1 MPLEDLGDDV
11 LASALQAAD
20 APMLCHLKAVSR
32 VWRARVSN
40 ELCRRAACRA
50 AGQPAPTS
58 LDEIV
63 DLDVELLQAAG
74 RAHDAVVAGRQ
85 LPSLAWLRGWGF
97 AVDVQ
102 AVRQADLGAGEE
114 AEEEEEEGEGLTR
127 ISTALRT
134 CTQGEGEPPLDLLL
148 AAIVC
153 AASGAVLRVPVQQLR
168 EGDLVEL
175 DLSDRG
181 IDVGGGRLLALLLPA
196 IKLVRLK

>member
-1 MPLEDLGDDV
+1 MTAHSQAAIQLLR
-11 LASALQAAD
+11 ASA
-20 APMLCHLKAVSR
+20 S
-32 VWRARVSN
+32 
-40 ELCRRAACRA
+40 A
-50 AGQPAPTS
+50 AGQPAPSS

-74 RAHDAVVAGRQ
+74 RSHDAVVAGRQ
-85 LPSLAWLRGWGF
+85 LPSLARLRGWGF
-97 AVDVQ
+97 VVDVQ
-102 AVRQADLGAGEE
+102 AVRQEDLLQQAVQPAE
-114 AEEEEEEGEGLTR
+114 ARLTR
-127 ISTALRT
+127 MITALRT
-134 CTQGEGEPPLDLLL
+134 CTQGEGEPPLELLL
-148 AAIVC
+148 VAVAC